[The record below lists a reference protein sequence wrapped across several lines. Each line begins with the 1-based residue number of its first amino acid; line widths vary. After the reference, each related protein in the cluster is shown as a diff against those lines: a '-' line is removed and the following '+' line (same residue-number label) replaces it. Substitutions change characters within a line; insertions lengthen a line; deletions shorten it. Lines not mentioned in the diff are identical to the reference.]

1 MSQNGSIQDLKQYVN
16 ALEAVLRLPST
27 TLELGLSHRY
37 DWPQPTEKMMSER
50 LAAFATLQQLRASD
64 VRFQGFR
71 VMPVSAAIKQLDE
84 YTLRGKTCA
93 EFVSIRAVLNDV
105 REENCYTLVLW
116 NETGVIE

>member
-1 MSQNGSIQDLKQYVN
+1 MSQNGSIQDLKQYVD

-37 DWPQPTEKMMSER
+37 DWPQPTDKMMSER
-50 LAAFATLQQLRASD
+50 LAAFVALQQLRASD

-71 VMPVSAAIKQLDE
+71 VMPVSTAIKQLDE

-93 EFVSIRAVLNDV
+93 EFAGIRAALDDV
-105 REENCYTLVLW
+105 REQNCYTLLLW
-116 NETGVIE
+116 NETGVMK